1 MSYNHT
7 YAQIKDILKS
17 SKKMT
22 KEKMLKIASL
32 AIIETVGSEMPEG
45 TEITWDSKLADDLM
59 LDSLAMVELV
69 MF

>member
-32 AIIETVGSEMPEG
+32 AIIETVGAEMPEG
-45 TEITWDSKLADDLM
+45 T
-59 LDSLAMVELV
+59 
-69 MF
+69 

>member
-22 KEKMLKIASL
+22 KEKMLEIAKL
-32 AIIETVGSEMPEG
+32 AM
-45 TEITWDSKLADDLM
+45 SKLWVQKCQRAQKLHGIV
-59 LDSLAMVELV
+59 S
-69 MF
+69 